1 MARLLEISEL
11 DAFAKTRS
19 IPESAISDDILAE
32 VRELREKE
40 QLEVW
45 IQELIGSHDKT
56 PHGPTEIADI
66 ISTRVTVLG
75 THRYSAFILKGKGTP
90 KVSSTKIGHQILK
103 LNQLTG
109 LSLAVLI
116 ATGDIQDDA
125 YRDFIATAEGI
136 GCDYLVI
143 SRLDLARL
151 LIAYNKICP
160 HDGLPITDGSCSN
173 GHLAEGAIELS
184 QEEKEGEKWELLKLR
199 DLSHGLAKRLSA
211 TVLIERDSSQ
221 NSIRTAIAEI
231 FREVRIDPYVRNEL
245 VRTRWGNTPA
255 HVVWIDIAHDVED
268 VNRCNWVCMACWID
282 PHLDERFRPV
292 WKNYDEIYE
301 GIMIDWKS
309 DYQEMKELWAQHTGR
324 KHEVIECVEGIF
336 ERVKPILAPIDQ
348 AFTAFR
354 QGAVT
359 EQSLQKLVQSNWEDA
374 DNLYR
379 EAGNCPLAPPE
390 CVDYSQQFQ
399 NVMAFFHNLFLLYT
413 SEVFL
418 NERTPENRA
427 WLFNRNLTDLKDAL
441 QKLDYEREK
450 LL

>member
-66 ISTRVTVLG
+66 ISTRITVLG
-75 THRYSAFILKGKGTP
+75 TYRYSAFILKGRGTP
-90 KVSSTKIGHQILK
+90 KVSSTKIGHQVLK

-211 TVLIERDSSQ
+211 TVLIEKNSSQ
-221 NSIRTAIAEI
+221 RSIRTAIAEI

-292 WKNYDEIYE
+292 WKNYDEIHE

-390 CVDYSQQFQ
+390 CVDYIQQFQ

-418 NERTPENRA
+418 NERTPENRT

>member
-1 MARLLEISEL
+1 MARLLAISEL

-19 IPESAISDDILAE
+19 IPESAISAEILTE
-32 VRELREKE
+32 VRKLREEE
-40 QLEVW
+40 QIEVW

-75 THRYSAFILKGKGTP
+75 RHKYSAFILKGRGTP
-90 KVSSTKIGHQILK
+90 KVSSKKIGHQILK
-103 LNQLTG
+103 LNQLPG

-136 GCDYLVI
+136 GCDYLVV

-160 HDGLPITDGSCSN
+160 HDGLPITDGSCPN
-173 GHLAEGAIELS
+173 GHHAEGEIELS
-184 QEEKEGEKWELLKLR
+184 QEEKESEKWELLKLR

-211 TVLIERDSSQ
+211 TILIERNSSQ

-231 FREVRIDPYVRNEL
+231 FKEVRVDPYVRNEM

-255 HVVWIDIAHDVED
+255 HVVWIDVAHDVED
-268 VNRCNWVCMACWID
+268 VNRSNWVCMACWID
-282 PHLDERFRPV
+282 PNLDERFRPV
-292 WKNYDEIYE
+292 WKNYDETYE
-301 GIMIDWKS
+301 GIMIDWNS

-336 ERVKPILAPIDQ
+336 GRVKPILAPIDQ

-359 EQSLQKLVQSNWEDA
+359 EQSLQKLVQSNWEDI

-399 NVMAFFHNLFLLYT
+399 NVMAFLHNLFLLYT

-427 WLFNRNLTDLKDAL
+427 WLFNRNLIDLKDAL